1 MGIFSL
7 TQELAI
13 DLGTANTLIIYNGK
27 VVVDEPSIVALDVHT
42 GKLVAIGQQARQMH
56 EKTNPN
62 IKTIRPLKDGV
73 IADFNATE
81 LMLRGMI
88 KKVKTSGS
96 LFAPSL
102 RMVICIPS
110 GSTNVEIRAVR
121 DSAEHAGGRE
131 VYMIYEPMAAALGA
145 GLDVEAPEGN
155 MVIDIGGGT
164 SNYAVFRAGRVI
176 DTACLN
182 MGGRLAETDG
192 HGWITRVRKPLLPVL
207 EELYG
212 SRAPETL
219 GPDDIP
225 AIADRMAGLIWQVL
239 ADERSPLADRL
250 LQTPPLKTWRY
261 DAVTLSGG
269 VGACCAEPE
278 ADPFRFRDLGPSL
291 ARAIV
296 RHPGFASLPLL
307 PPSQTVRAT
316 VIGAGSW
323 MLSLSGATVWADD
336 ALLPMRNLPV
346 VFPWLDWHAGLT
358 PAAVETAIGDAMRR
372 MDLGDADRFVV
383 GLPAG
388 MPVAYATVCLL
399 VEAFADFWSRRP
411 EGQPALVALAEDMGK
426 VLGMELR
433 PRLSGRPLVVLDEL
447 KLADGDYLDMGKP
460 LYQGGVVPVTIKS
473 LAFSG

>member
-164 SNYAVFRAGRVI
+164 SEIACISLGGIVCSESINTAGDVFTNDIQSYVRQQHNIRIGERTAEAIKCSIGAAVSDLEQEPEDFVVTGPQHADRTAPDRVALVQRNRLRAGKVAHEDRRGADEGARIHAARAVRRHREERHLPRRRRRADQGTRPAAERKDRHSVPHRRRPAAGHRPRNGNRAEEYQPVLVPDEVILAITAVFRTSFALRCSHI
-176 DTACLN
+176 PEYAPAPPTS
-182 MGGRLAETDG
+182 RSP
-192 HGWITRVRKPLLPVL
+192 K
-207 EELYG
+207 YG
-212 SRAPETL
+212 SFRQESDKLTNTDC
-219 GPDDIP
+219 GPWS
-225 AIADRMAGLIWQVL
+225 AIL
-239 ADERSPLADRL
+239 
-250 LQTPPLKTWRY
+250 
-261 DAVTLSGG
+261 
-269 VGACCAEPE
+269 
-278 ADPFRFRDLGPSL
+278 
-291 ARAIV
+291 
-296 RHPGFASLPLL
+296 
-307 PPSQTVRAT
+307 
-316 VIGAGSW
+316 
-323 MLSLSGATVWADD
+323 
-336 ALLPMRNLPV
+336 N
-346 VFPWLDWHAGLT
+346 
-358 PAAVETAIGDAMRR
+358 
-372 MDLGDADRFVV
+372 
-383 GLPAG
+383 
-388 MPVAYATVCLL
+388 
-399 VEAFADFWSRRP
+399 
-411 EGQPALVALAEDMGK
+411 
-426 VLGMELR
+426 
-433 PRLSGRPLVVLDEL
+433 
-447 KLADGDYLDMGKP
+447 
-460 LYQGGVVPVTIKS
+460 
-473 LAFSG
+473 